1 MSCLNESSIIID
13 NWVVTQSTNGDSVS
27 IIPLFFFQ
35 IKEEKDKNKKE
46 DKEEKKDKEEKDK
59 EEKKD
64 KVRVEDIPRKN
75 YGSKKMDRN
84 KLSLLAKGIIHY
96 HEL

>member
-35 IKEEKDKNKKE
+35 IKEEK
-46 DKEEKKDKEEKDK
+46 KDKEEKDK

-64 KVRVEDIPRKN
+64 KLRVEDIPRKN

>member
-35 IKEEKDKNKKE
+35 IKE
-46 DKEEKKDKEEKDK
+46 
-59 EEKKD
+59 
-64 KVRVEDIPRKN
+64 
-75 YGSKKMDRN
+75 
-84 KLSLLAKGIIHY
+84 
-96 HEL
+96 